1 MFSINNI
8 QLEIRNVEKKID
20 HDLYARSLPL
30 PHCVAGNDPLK
41 LTTNFPGSEVPQ
53 PPQRLGFHRLGWF
66 DLLGLNGKVAIH
78 ISALH
83 DFRFHW
89 DRNSSIWYKYHK
101 TVYCLECMCV
111 CEVYSKWK
119 QVQFLNRI
127 GWLNGPLYA
136 ERYASRITTCL
147 ITILLEQDRPQ
158 SSQRINKKLQC
169 PSLSTKEKD
178 DYIVLCLLFSIGL

>member
-83 DFRFHW
+83 DFRFH
-89 DRNSSIWYKYHK
+89 
-101 TVYCLECMCV
+101 
-111 CEVYSKWK
+111 
-119 QVQFLNRI
+119 
-127 GWLNGPLYA
+127 
-136 ERYASRITTCL
+136 
-147 ITILLEQDRPQ
+147 
-158 SSQRINKKLQC
+158 
-169 PSLSTKEKD
+169 
-178 DYIVLCLLFSIGL
+178 